1 MYHFGS
7 VEAILYAPSKN
18 RSTLSTLRVKEAGVC
33 FNFQELIN
41 NASAFIKR
49 LEKLQCKITM
59 IRCYTL
65 ILYRYSY
72 YH

>member
-1 MYHFGS
+1 MYHLGS
-7 VEAILYAPSKN
+7 VEAILYTQSKN
-18 RSTLSTLRVKEAGVC
+18 TVHYQRSQGSRVC

-49 LEKLQCKITM
+49 LEKLQCKIIM
-59 IRCYTL
+59 IRYYTL
-65 ILYRYSY
+65 ILYRYLY